1 MVQAASLGGG
11 ERTVCMYVH
20 LDESLIGFARLHAPL
35 ATFKEARL
43 FCSTPRSLEGER

>member
-1 MVQAASLGGG
+1 MVEAASLGGG
-11 ERTVCMYVH
+11 ERTVKEVH

-35 ATFKEARL
+35 PTVKEARL

>member
-1 MVQAASLGGG
+1 MVKRASWGGG
-11 ERTVCMYVH
+11 ERAVKYVH

-35 ATFKEARL
+35 PTFKEAQL